1 MLSNQRAS
9 IIIYNYDD
17 NTLVA
22 KARLISPMITV
33 ILAQNSNVKMSHDM
47 CTCCWRPVSDRDR
60 RGGFDV
66 SMLLY
71 LVLVSWKLDWH
82 NNSS

>member
-22 KARLISPMITV
+22 QQADKPDDKYIIPI
-33 ILAQNSNVKMSHDM
+33 
-47 CTCCWRPVSDRDR
+47 
-60 RGGFDV
+60 
-66 SMLLY
+66 
-71 LVLVSWKLDWH
+71 
-82 NNSS
+82 